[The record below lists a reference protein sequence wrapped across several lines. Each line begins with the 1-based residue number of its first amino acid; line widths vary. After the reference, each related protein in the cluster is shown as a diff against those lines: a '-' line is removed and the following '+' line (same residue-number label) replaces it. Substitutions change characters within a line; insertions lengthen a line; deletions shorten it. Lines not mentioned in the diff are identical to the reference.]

1 MSEENITLSFC
12 FYGQE
17 IKVQC
22 LKDNTMELVFQKF
35 CEKAKTDIKS
45 VYFLCNGNMV
55 NNYNKKVGEMLNGH
69 NTLKL
74 IVQDIENDDD
84 IINAQEKIFPKE
96 ILCPECDE
104 EKSCIINIS
113 DYKITLNKCDNNH
126 NSEKI
131 LLKKYLEKAKNVDNS
146 KIKCENCETTKS
158 KVYNNYFYKCLDC
171 KKNICPLCKT
181 KHDKKHTII
190 NYDLKNY
197 LCDKHNLNVVNY
209 CNKCHKNLCFIC
221 SCEDDETHELENLVE
236 LYRKNKVINNLH
248 ALRKAIDDYKNIEKS
263 NDVKFDASQK
273 TAFEKTVNNLETYY
287 KISENILNNF
297 DLNLTNYQKINNR
310 INIYK
315 ANLLIIEDLDK
326 IIKETKVDDKI
337 NKIMN
342 LEDKMNTI

>member
-1 MSEENITLSFC
+1 ML
-12 FYGQE
+12 G
-17 IKVQC
+17 
-22 LKDNTMELVFQKF
+22 LQK
-35 CEKAKTDIKS
+35 KH
-45 VYFLCNGNMV
+45 L
-55 NNYNKKVGEMLNGH
+55 
-69 NTLKL
+69 
-74 IVQDIENDDD
+74 
-84 IINAQEKIFPKE
+84 
-96 ILCPECDE
+96 
-104 EKSCIINIS
+104 
-113 DYKITLNKCDNNH
+113 
-126 NSEKI
+126 
-131 LLKKYLEKAKNVDNS
+131 
-146 KIKCENCETTKS
+146 
-158 KVYNNYFYKCLDC
+158 
-171 KKNICPLCKT
+171 PLCKI

-197 LCDKHNLNVVNY
+197 LWDKHNLNVLNY